1 MECKAP
7 GSSTA
12 ACSRH
17 SRSRTSLSLCTPRAV
32 GEWSRAHAHAQQR
45 QHVRGHSTA
54 SAACAYGAADIRAKS
69 AASVLDHAGR
79 SGGCSVDA
87 CGRRAAASGMDAPA
101 CARGVWQ
108 WRREC
113 PLPSHP
119 CHPYHPCQPL
129 PTPATPTIPC
139 QPLSPLPTP
148 ATPANPCQHLSPLP
162 HPAPYTHTLALTVI
176 SQVGTRFLPCSPN
189 GRVFASSILSR
200 SFLVKRAF

>member
-87 CGRRAAASGMDAPA
+87 CGRRAATVRPPRAWMRLPAREAYGSGAESARSPPTPA
-101 CARGVWQ
+101 TPITPANPCQ
-108 WRREC
+108 PLP
-113 PLPSHP
+113 PLPSPANP
-119 CHPYHPCQPL
+119 CHPCQPL
-129 PTPATPTIPC
+129 P
-139 QPLSPLPTP
+139 PLPTP
-148 ATPANPCQHLSPLP
+148 ANTCHPCHTLLR
-162 HPAPYTHTLALTVI
+162 THT
-176 SQVGTRFLPCSPN
+176 PWP
-189 GRVFASSILSR
+189 
-200 SFLVKRAF
+200 

>member
-1 MECKAP
+1 MVARARAR
-7 GSSTA
+7 A
-12 ACSRH
+12 AAATRQRAQHRLGRLRIRRGRH
-17 SRSRTSLSLCTPRAV
+17 PCQIRCFRSRPCGAQWRVLCR
-32 GEWSRAHAHAQQR
+32 R
-45 QHVRGHSTA
+45 VRPP
-54 SAACAYGAADIRAKS
+54 
-69 AASVLDHAGR
+69 
-79 SGGCSVDA
+79 
-87 CGRRAAASGMDAPA
+87 CGYRAAASGMDAPA

-119 CHPYHPCQPL
+119 CPPYHPCQPL
-129 PTPATPTIPC
+129 PTPATLTIPC